1 MGGNSRRVVAQP
13 LVRLSGDY
21 PEAIM
26 LDLVRCP
33 DWLEAMLEAGRTVQ
47 PVIANFY
54 DWGATSRQKAMHVLC
69 TCSAATYHLLRI
81 SPERCNWSALLR

>member
-54 DWGATSRQKAMHVLC
+54 DWGATSRQKAMH
-69 TCSAATYHLLRI
+69 LLGRDVPFI
-81 SPERCNWSALLR
+81 ENFTRAMQLVCASPMS